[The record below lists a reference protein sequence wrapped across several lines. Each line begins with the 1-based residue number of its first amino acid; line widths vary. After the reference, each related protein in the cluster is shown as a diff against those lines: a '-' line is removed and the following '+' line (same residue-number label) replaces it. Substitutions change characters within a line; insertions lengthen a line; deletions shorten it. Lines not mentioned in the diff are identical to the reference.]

1 MSVSYIPENVKIRL
15 WGKAAGRCQY
25 EGCNEPLWY
34 DDLTKAEFNS
44 AYIAHI
50 IADSP
55 KGPRGD
61 TILSE
66 QLKSDLSNLLL
77 MCDKHH
83 RLIDKVDV
91 AGHSVERLQAMKS
104 AHEKRVELLSSILND
119 KRSHIVLYGARIG
132 EHHAA
137 PLSFKKA
144 ATAMVPSYFPA
155 DNRAIELGLKNASMK
170 DHEGDYWSIEERHL
184 ETQFAECIRPR
195 LAQGGVNHFSVFALA
210 PMPLL
215 VKLGMLLSDIPAA
228 EVYQLHREP
237 ADWAWQ
243 VEDDNEYIVSRPAE
257 VKGAPAVIL
266 SLSAT
271 VVDSRITSV
280 LKEDHSIWKLTLAEP
295 GNDYLKSRA
304 QLSAFRKHFRKMLDE
319 IKAVHGQCIP
329 IHIFPA
335 VPVSVAVEIGR
346 VWMPK
351 ADSSL
356 VIYDQN
362 ALAGGFVPTLT
373 IGE

>member
-34 DDLTKAEFNS
+34 DELTKAEFNS

-55 KGPRGD
+55 NGPRGD
-61 TILSE
+61 AILSE
-66 QLKSDLSNLLL
+66 QLKSDLSNLML

-91 AGHSVERLQAMKS
+91 AGHRVERLQAMKT

-132 EHHAA
+132 EHHA
-137 PLSFKKA
+137 PLSFQKA

-155 DNRAIELGLKNASMK
+155 DNRAIELGLKNASIK
-170 DHEGDYWSIEERHL
+170 DHEVDYWNIEERHL

-195 LAQGGVNHFSVFALA
+195 LAQGGINHFSIFALG
-210 PMPLL
+210 PIPLL

-271 VVDSRITSV
+271 VIDSRITSA
-280 LKEDHSIWKLTLAEP
+280 LKGDHSIWKLTLVEP
-295 GNDYLKSRA
+295 GNDYLKSRL
-304 QLSAFRKHFRKMLDE
+304 QLSEFRKIFRKMLDE
-319 IKAVHGQCIP
+319 IKAAHGQGIP

-346 VWMPK
+346 K
-351 ADSSL
+351 
-356 VIYDQN
+356 
-362 ALAGGFVPTLT
+362 G
-373 IGE
+373 